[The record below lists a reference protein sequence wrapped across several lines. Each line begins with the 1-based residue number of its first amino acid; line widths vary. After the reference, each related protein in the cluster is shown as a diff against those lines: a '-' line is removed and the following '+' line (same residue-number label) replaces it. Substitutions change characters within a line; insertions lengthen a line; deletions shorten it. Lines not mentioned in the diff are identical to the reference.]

1 MTEKMLEEILQ
12 TEESET
18 KVLEAVAQYR
28 SEHYHKGEDK
38 QLICNLLCA
47 ALRATRDQ
55 HDLTSLTYQDISQ
68 DQSRVIATYDGGGSM
83 TVNVS
88 LDSGIAMIRDILRAI
103 S

>member
-38 QLICNLLCA
+38 QLICDLLCA
-47 ALRATRDQ
+47 ALRATRGQ
-55 HDLTSLTYQDISQ
+55 HDLEGIIYHHLDADHQMVT
-68 DQSRVIATYDGGGSM
+68 IAWSGCGK
-83 TVNVS
+83 TVDVS
-88 LDSGIAMIRDILRAI
+88 CDSGIAMIRDILRAL

>member
-28 SEHYHKGEDK
+28 QEHFYKGEDK

-55 HDLTSLTYQDISQ
+55 HDLESLTYHHQNADHQ
-68 DQSRVIATYDGGGSM
+68 MVTIAWSEGGTS
-83 TVNVS
+83 VDVS
-88 LDSGIAMIRDILRAI
+88 CDSGIAMIRDILRAL